1 MPFNF
6 SVLVVLVWAVP
17 GLLARPSL
25 EVPACPSAGTVLYN
39 TSVPDKGLFPPT
51 QVDLCYDD
59 SSIHIKFTAFEEK
72 DFYCMSSG
80 PHSLLLASIEVPFC
94 SRAHTDPGITDNQNL
109 TTNGEIYNYEVMEAF
124 IVRLLAGTRLK

>member
-1 MPFNF
+1 MIFIF
-6 SVLVVLVWAVP
+6 AVFIALVSAVSSLP
-17 GLLARPSL
+17 ARPSL
-25 EVPACPSAGTVLYN
+25 EVPACPAAGTVSYN
-39 TSVPDKGLFPPT
+39 TSVPDKGLFPLT

-80 PHSLLLASIEVPFC
+80 HPFC
-94 SRAHTDPGITDNQNL
+94 WPRSTVPSAARHHTDPKITDNPSL

-124 IVRLLAGTRLK
+124 IVRTFTGGGRE